1 MNRKRVFRILLKSAA
16 GLAVLGLLLVLAFY
30 LLAGTQGGTEFLFT
44 RLGTIM
50 PGSLEVAEL
59 KGPLRGPLDIRGLVY
74 KRDGFE
80 MHVDHL
86 QLEWKLRELRHRQLD
101 IQKLYAD
108 GIRIIPDPTPDET
121 KESGPL
127 PDVNLRFNIIVRDA
141 QVTDLAVGGPGEE
154 PFVIDRINLETT
166 AIANN
171 VRVDRLAVRAPL
183 FDADVTGTVRPQGD
197 YPVDLDLRWTA
208 RPPDLA
214 AFSGGGQLTGS
225 LEELKVVQNLRAPVA
240 ARADATLFQPLYKL
254 RFDGRLRFENLD
266 PRRIKPDLQLLP
278 ASGDVRI
285 QGNVEELTS
294 QGTVRTTVEQLG
306 RVNAAYRLARDGER
320 WHIERADVTLPGTP
334 TRLTAQGDLTLP
346 AEATGRKMGFQGE
359 VSWANLAYPIR
370 RPANTPPAVTS
381 AQGSATIAGGLEDYE
396 ATVQAD
402 VAGGQIPPGRWTI
415 AGTGTPER
423 FRFRTLEGN
432 VLAGRIAG
440 QGEVTWKPQVT
451 WNANLRGDGL
461 QPGQM
466 AEGYPGTLAFTAA
479 SRGELRDAGPY
490 GTLELPRL
498 QGQLRGEPVDATA
511 SLRLGGA
518 VHTLNRLEARW
529 STARLSAAGQLGD
542 QLNLTYSLDAPN
554 LGVVV
559 PQGAGALT
567 AQGRLSGPTSAL
579 RIETTARGQGLRF
592 GTTSVQDVNAV
603 ADVNLAPNGR
613 IVLDIGAN
621 RVQSGENRIEELTV
635 QGNGTRGNHTIVAAA
650 NNAQGRVDLAL
661 AGGLLNPDDLTW
673 QGQIRRLDLRTDGDD
688 RIGDWRLAGPA
699 ALRASAQEVDL
710 RDFCWTSGG
719 ARVCASGG
727 WAQAGSWSVDSRIAS
742 VPLNLFKPWLP
753 PDLQITGDLN
763 GTVRASGAGTGVATA
778 QVDITPGPGEIR
790 FPGEGGRTVAFR
802 YEQGQL
808 RANAGTE
815 STGEATAR
823 LVLAGVGTVDARA
836 VLPRF
841 TRGAPLEAQPLQ
853 GRINVDIRDLAFLAG
868 FVPDLHKPSGRL
880 DVDYTLAG
888 TLGNPRVN
896 GTARLQGGQA
906 DIPRLGIELRQIQ
919 LTATGD
925 GSDSLNLNAS
935 LRSGPGTLTLAGRAG
950 LVPGPDAPMRLT
962 IKGQRVQAMDTE
974 EIKVLVS
981 PDLAV
986 AYSGE
991 RFEVNG
997 EVVVPQAD
1005 IEIEKRGEKG
1015 PVAASEDVVFV
1026 NAANQ
1031 PAPKQALAV
1040 FARVRA
1046 VLGRDVEIAVF
1057 GLKAKP
1063 TGSVLILEEPGKV
1076 TRGTGEL
1083 ELNEGIFKA
1092 YGQDLTIERGRL
1104 VFAGGPVSNPG
1115 LDVRAFRKADD
1126 GTVAGINAKGTVQKP
1141 EVTLWSEPTMTQ
1153 SEQLAYL
1160 LMGRPL
1166 DRVQPQEGDRL
1177 ANAAT
1182 ALGLRG
1188 GNLLAKKLAARYG
1201 LEEARIESGDGS
1213 LEQASLVVGK
1223 YLSPKLYVAYG
1234 IGLFDPVNTF
1244 RIRYLLDPQWTLQA
1258 ESGEGTSADIL
1269 YTVERGKVPK
1279 PPAPADATVIYGPDG
1294 EKPKVEEAAPAT
1306 PRVEGGRRR

>member
-1 MNRKRVFRILLKSAA
+1 MNRKRLRRIVLRSAA
-16 GLAVLGLLLVLAFY
+16 GLLVLALLLALTFW

-44 RLGTIM
+44 RLGTVM

-80 MHVDHL
+80 MRVDHV
-86 QLEWKLRELRHRQLD
+86 QLEWRLRELLSRQLD

-108 GIRIIPDPTPDET
+108 GIRVVPDPTPDET

-127 PDVNLRFNIIVRDA
+127 PDMNLRFNIIVRDA
-141 QVTDLAVGGPGEE
+141 RVTDLAMGGPGEE

-171 VRVDRLAVRAPL
+171 VRVDLLTVRAPL

-214 AFSGGGQLTGS
+214 AFSGGGRFTGT
-225 LEELKVVQNLRAPVA
+225 LEELKVVQDLRAPVA
-240 ARADATLFQPLYKL
+240 ARAEATLFQPLYKL
-254 RFDGRLRFENLD
+254 RFDGRLRFEDLD

-278 ASGDVRI
+278 ASGDVAV
-285 QGNVEELTS
+285 QGNVEEFTS

-306 RVNAAYRLARDGER
+306 RVDATYRLGRNGER

-334 TRLTAQGDLTLP
+334 TRLTAQGDLTVP
-346 AEATGRKMGFQGE
+346 AEATGRELGFQGE
-359 VSWANLAYPIR
+359 VSWTNLAYPIR
-370 RPANTPPAVTS
+370 RPANTPPTVAS
-381 AQGSATIAGGLEDYE
+381 AQGSATIAGDLEDYE

-402 VAGGQIPPGRWTI
+402 ISGGQIPPGRWMV
-415 AGTGTPER
+415 AGTGTQER
-423 FRFRTLEGN
+423 FRFRTLEGD

-440 QGEVTWKPQVT
+440 QGEVSWKPQVT

-461 QPGQM
+461 QPGRQW
-466 AEGYPGTLAFTAA
+466 EGYPGTLAFTAA
-479 SRGELRDAGPY
+479 SRGELREAGPF

-498 QGQLRGEPVDATA
+498 QGQLRGEPVNATA

-529 STARLSAAGQLGD
+529 STARFSAAGELGD
-542 QLNLTYSLDAPN
+542 RLNLNYSLDAPN
-554 LGVVV
+554 LGVAV
-559 PQGAGALT
+559 PQGAGAVT
-567 AQGRLSGPTSAL
+567 AQGRLSGPASAL
-579 RIETTARGQGLRF
+579 RIETTARGHGLRF

-613 IVLDIGAN
+613 IVLDVRSTRI
-621 RVQSGENRIEELTV
+621 QSGENRIEELTV
-635 QGNGTRGNHTIVAAA
+635 QGNGSRGNHQIVAAA

-661 AGGLLNPDDLTW
+661 AGGLVGTDTW

-699 ALRASAQEVDL
+699 PLRASAQQVNL
-710 RDFCWTSGG
+710 RDFCWTSGR
-719 ARVCASGG
+719 ARLCASGG
-727 WAQAGSWSVDSRIAS
+727 WAQAGPWNVDSRIS
-742 VPLNLFKPWLP
+742 SLPLNMFRPWLP

-778 QVDITPGPGEIR
+778 QVDLTPGPGEIR
-790 FPGEGGRTVAFR
+790 FPGEGGRTVSFR
-802 YEQGQL
+802 YEQGVL
-808 RANAGTE
+808 RANAGTQAV
-815 STGEATAR
+815 GEATAR

-841 TRGAPLEAQPLQ
+841 TRGAPLQSQPLQ
-853 GRINVDIRDLAFLAG
+853 GRINIDIRDLAFLAG
-868 FVPDLHKPSGRL
+868 FVPDLHKPTGAL
-880 DVDYTLAG
+880 DVDYALAG
-888 TLGNPRVN
+888 TIGAPRVS

-906 DIPRLGIELRQIQ
+906 DIPRLGLELRQIQ

-925 GSDSLNLNAS
+925 GSDTLNLNAS

-950 LVPGPDAPMRLT
+950 LVPGPQAPVRLA

-974 EIKVLVS
+974 EINVLVS
-981 PDLAV
+981 PDLNV
-986 AYSGE
+986 NYSGQ

-1005 IEIEKRGEKG
+1005 IEIEKRGPKG
-1015 PVAASEDVVFV
+1015 PVAASEDVLFV

-1031 PAPKQALAV
+1031 PAPRQALAV
-1040 FARVRA
+1040 YARVRA
-1046 VLGRDVEIAVF
+1046 VLGRDVDIAVF

-1063 TGSVLILEEPGKV
+1063 SGSVLILEEPGKV

-1083 ELNEGIFKA
+1083 ELNEGTFKA

-1115 LDVRAFRKADD
+1115 LDVRAFRRADD
-1126 GTVAGINAKGTVQKP
+1126 GTIAGINAKGTVQKP

-1201 LEEARIESGDGS
+1201 LEEARIESDDGS

-1244 RIRYLLDPQWTLQA
+1244 RIRYLLDPRWTLQA

-1279 PPAPADATVIYGPDG
+1279 PPAASDTTVVYGPEG
-1294 EKPKVEEAAPAT
+1294 EKPKVEEAAPAN
-1306 PRVEGGRRR
+1306 PRTRARGRGR